1 MEKTKI
7 NNIVSALF
15 MYAVSF
21 FFIFQANG
29 LPEDSAKFP
38 ITVGW
43 VLVGLTTLLLVQVF
57 MGKIKASKSKDET
70 IPAKFYISAILSTAY
85 VLLVNVVGY
94 VLLTPVYLFAL
105 ILGLGFKN
113 VKVAVLVSLVVV
125 ALVYLGFKVALG
137 VPIPTGIFLS

>member
-7 NNIVSALF
+7 NDLVSCLF

-21 FFIFQANG
+21 FFIFQAKNFTV
-29 LPEDSAKFP
+29 DSAKFP
-38 ITVGW
+38 TTVGW
-43 VLVGLTTLLLVQVF
+43 ILAGLTTLLLIQVF
-57 MGKIKASKSKDET
+57 MGKIKAGKKKDET
-70 IPAKFYISAILSTAY
+70 IPAKFYLAAILSTAY

-94 VLLTPVYLFAL
+94 VILTPLYLLAL
-105 ILGLGFKN
+105 ILGLGFQN
-113 VKVAVLVSLVVV
+113 VKVAVFVSLVVV